1 MLPKDAPNPMTPQ
14 INKPTLVINGATRA
28 WSTEPDQKG
37 CFSKNLATRA
47 ETEALSAH
55 HLWIEPGGG
64 FKPHVHESET
74 ELHFIISGIGQVLI
88 GERWAEVVAGDAV
101 LAFPGIVHGLRNS
114 GSDPLFVLCVFSPP
128 LV

>member
-1 MLPKDAPNPMTPQ
+1 MFPKDISNPMAPL
-14 INKPTLVINGATRA
+14 INKPTLVVNGATRA
-28 WSTEPDQKG
+28 WSAEPEQKG

-55 HLWIEPGGG
+55 HLRIEPGGG
-64 FKPHVHESET
+64 FKPHVHAGET
-74 ELHFIISGIGQVLI
+74 ELHFIISGRGQVLV
-88 GERWAEVVAGDAV
+88 GERWEDVIAGDAV
-101 LAFPGIVHGLRNS
+101 LALPGIVHGLRNP